1 METRRETRRNKVKRK
16 LQDLRAGKEPTVTP
30 AALLSQEI
38 GEVPLPEERA
48 VLRLSSCIEASKD
61 PNYCVVSWA
70 SQVEAMQYFNENGLG
85 ATLDRI
91 VELGG
96 SLD

>member
-1 METRRETRRNKVKRK
+1 METRRNKVKRK
-16 LQDLRAGKEPTVTP
+16 LQDLKAGKEPRVE
-30 AALLSQEI
+30 AQDLLSQEV

-61 PNYCVVSWA
+61 PGYCVVSWA
-70 SQVEAMQYFNENGLG
+70 SQVEAMQYFTNNGLG

>member
-1 METRRETRRNKVKRK
+1 METRRNKVKRK
-16 LQDLRAGKEPTVTP
+16 LQDLKVGKEPRVE
-30 AALLSQEI
+30 AQDLLYQQP

-48 VLRLSSCIEASKD
+48 VLELAAQIQAHTDGCR
-61 PNYCVVSWA
+61 VVSWA
-70 SQVEAMQYFNENGLG
+70 SQVEAAQYFNENGLG

>member
-1 METRRETRRNKVKRK
+1 MRRK
-16 LQDLRAGKEPTVTP
+16 LQDLKVGKEPRVE
-30 AALLSQEI
+30 AQDLLSQEV

-48 VLRLSSCIEASKD
+48 VLRLSSCIEASRD
-61 PNYCVVSWA
+61 PDYCVVSWA

>member
-1 METRRETRRNKVKRK
+1 METRKARVKRK
-16 LQDLRAGKEPTVTP
+16 LEERRAGKEPQVT
-30 AALLSQEI
+30 AADLLSQEI

-61 PNYCVVSWA
+61 PDYCVVSWA
-70 SQVEAMQYFNENGLG
+70 SQVEAMQYFNENGLS
-85 ATLDRI
+85 ATLTRI

>member
-1 METRRETRRNKVKRK
+1 MENRKTKVKRK
-16 LQDLRAGKEPTVTP
+16 LEERRAGKEPQVTP
-30 AALLSQEI
+30 ADLLSQEI

-61 PNYCVVSWA
+61 PDYCVVSWA
-70 SQVEAMQYFNENGLG
+70 SQVEAMQYFNENGLS
-85 ATLDRI
+85 ATLTRI

>member
-1 METRRETRRNKVKRK
+1 METRKAKVKRK
-16 LQDLRAGKEPTVTP
+16 LQERRAGKEPQVTP
-30 AALLSQEI
+30 ADLLSQEI

-61 PNYCVVSWA
+61 PDYCVVSWA

-85 ATLDRI
+85 PTLTRI

>member
-1 METRRETRRNKVKRK
+1 METRRNRVKRK
-16 LQDLRAGKEPTVTP
+16 LQDLRAGKEPQVT
-30 AALLSQEI
+30 AADLLSQEI

-61 PNYCVVSWA
+61 PDYCVVSWA
-70 SQVEAMQYFNENGLG
+70 SQVEAMEYFNNHGLS
-85 ATLDRI
+85 ATLSRI

>member
-1 METRRETRRNKVKRK
+1 METRRNKVKRK
-16 LQDLRAGKEPTVTP
+16 LQDLKAGKEPRVE
-30 AALLSQEI
+30 AQDLLSQEV

-48 VLRLSSCIEASKD
+48 VLRLSRCIESQKD
-61 PNYCVVSWA
+61 PGYCVVSWA

>member
-1 METRRETRRNKVKRK
+1 METRRNKVKRK
-16 LQDLRAGKEPTVTP
+16 LQDLKVGKEPRVE
-30 AALLSQEI
+30 AQDLLSHEI

-61 PNYCVVSWA
+61 PDYCVVSWA
-70 SQVEAMQYFNENGLG
+70 SQVEAAQYFNENGLG